1 MFTRYNVKK
10 KDYIFRKVMKIPKSM
25 ILLAGVIV
33 VLLVLASNGSLSS
46 KNNKMA
52 QNAEVRDLFQQR
64 ATSTENHQRSAEK
77 SFIEKYF
84 DVKF

>member
-1 MFTRYNVKK
+1 MFGF
-10 KDYIFRKVMKIPKSM
+10 IMKISKSM
-25 ILLAGVIV
+25 ILLVSAIG
-33 VLLVLASNGSLSS
+33 VLLILASTGSLSS

-64 ATSTENHQRSAEK
+64 AVSSESHQDSAEK

-84 DVKF
+84 DVRF